1 MKIRKDF
8 VTNSSSS
15 SFILFYKRVEINE
28 IDLNEAK
35 FLCIGKELGDGTDV
49 FELTPEL
56 LDYIKDNKLVE
67 SWYLNFIKVF
77 YQECTEYDDSNQL
90 TVNKLKEYIPENET
104 FEVMSIKKDYH
115 SSTTVEDLEY
125 RYYDD

>member
-15 SFILFYKRVEINE
+15 SFVLFYKRVEIDA

-35 FLCIGKELGDGTDV
+35 FLCIGKGLGDGIDV

-56 LDYIKDNKLVE
+56 LNYIKDNELVE
-67 SWYLNFIKVF
+67 NWYLNFIKVF

-90 TVNKLKEYIPENET
+90 TVNKLKEYIPEDET
-104 FEVMSIKKDYH
+104 FKVMSIEKDYH

-125 RYYDD
+125 RYYDN